1 MSRPNFEVVMENE
14 ELKDELEE
22 LQNKYDSLLT
32 TTETL
37 AWGLGVVVIAFFLM
51 YGCIVY
57 NLWC

>member
-1 MSRPNFEVVMENE
+1 MSRPKFEVVMENE

-22 LQNKYDSLLT
+22 LQDKYDSLLT
-32 TTETL
+32 TTEAL

-51 YGCIVY
+51 YGCVVY

>member
-1 MSRPNFEVVMENE
+1 MDRPNFEVVMENE

-37 AWGLGVVVIAFFLM
+37 AWGLGAVVIAFFLM
-51 YGCIVY
+51 YGCVVY
-57 NLWC
+57 DLWC

>member
-22 LQNKYDSLLT
+22 LQDKYDSLLT

-51 YGCIVY
+51 YGCVVY

>member
-22 LQNKYDSLLT
+22 LQDKYDSLLT
-32 TTETL
+32 TTEAP

-51 YGCIVY
+51 YGCVVY

>member
-1 MSRPNFEVVMENE
+1 MSRPDFEVVMENE

-32 TTETL
+32 TTEAL

-51 YGCIVY
+51 YGCVVY